1 MFNLDVWLNKF
12 ECCVYADDLINKIHL
27 LNHQTS
33 NKVDVAKIKKAI
45 YYAKKYHGNQKRQS
59 GEPYYSHPLIVA
71 GMVADYCFKTDILVT
86 SILHDTI
93 EDTNLTKNMINDI
106 FDVNIA
112 HNVDDLTR
120 VKSYGKIT
128 AAEMVKLLWTEKKH
142 DLLLIKYF
150 DRLHNLQTINAKSPA
165 KIQQTIQETLKQ
177 FISLSIYFEKSNMPD
192 LITKKHMDMVGLCLK
207 QLPKKLCNY
216 KNKKTTVKNIFPE
229 WTKFFLKLKFS

>member
-1 MFNLDVWLNKF
+1 MFDLDVWVNKF
-12 ECCVYADDLINKIHL
+12 EYCVYVYDLINKIHL

-33 NKVDVAKIKKAI
+33 NQVDIITIKKAI

-59 GEPYYSHPLIVA
+59 GEPYYSHPLMVA

-86 SILHDTI
+86 AILHDTI
-93 EDTNLTKNMINDI
+93 EDTDLTKNMINDI

-112 HNVDDLTR
+112 SNVDDLTR

-128 AAEMVKLLWTEKKH
+128 AAEMIKLLWAEKKY

-150 DRLHNLQTINAKSPA
+150 DRLHNLQTIRAKSPV
-165 KIQQTIQETLKQ
+165 KIQQTVQETLKQ

-192 LITKKHMDMVGLCLK
+192 LMIKKHMDMVDLCLK
-207 QLPKKLCNY
+207 QLPKKLCNS
-216 KNKKTTVKNIFPE
+216 KKRKTNAKNIFSE
-229 WTKFFLKLKFS
+229 WAEIFLKLKFS